1 VAPHYYDRA
10 PQPLQAFIDAV
21 MLPFDFLAY
30 PGRRD
35 W

>member
-1 VAPHYYDRA
+1 MQYAQHPE
-10 PQPLQAFIDAV
+10 PLKAIIDVV